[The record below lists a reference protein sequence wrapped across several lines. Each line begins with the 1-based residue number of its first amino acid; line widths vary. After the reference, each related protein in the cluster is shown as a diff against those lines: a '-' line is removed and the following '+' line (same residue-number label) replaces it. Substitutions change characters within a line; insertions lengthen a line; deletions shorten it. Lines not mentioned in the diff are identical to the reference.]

1 MTSLL
6 ADFNHPEW
14 GRLTL
19 PITELDDG
27 RPVIYDPMNE
37 TVSRLGIYTQR
48 EKLEL
53 LDLRLPRTLVPC
65 TRPVVAVYVNRDE
78 AERTF
83 PVHYWEHAPDAAD
96 VLAHPVVVCDYGLV
110 QARHLHEHRDDL
122 DGYRYRRVTEVP
134 A

>member
-1 MTSLL
+1 MSRLV

-19 PITELDDG
+19 PIRELDDG
-27 RPVIYDPMNE
+27 HPVVYDPMTE
-37 TVSRLGIYTQR
+37 TVRRVGIYAQR

-65 TRPVVAVYVNRDE
+65 TRPAIAVFTNRE
-78 AERTF
+78 GAERTY
-83 PVHYWEHAPDAAD
+83 PVHYWEHAPDASD
-96 VLAHPVVVCDYGLV
+96 VLAHPVVLTDYGLV
-110 QARHLHEHRDDL
+110 QARHLPEDREEL
-122 DGYRYRRVTEVP
+122 DGYRFRRVVEVP